1 MDQEEIRLQ
10 SRCFL
15 WHWNH
20 FPQYRRLLHAN
31 NNNSE
36 NKIKGNQN
44 KAIGVVAGVSDHEY
58 NFKGRTYFFEF
69 KTATGTQSP
78 EQKEFQ
84 ERVTQHGFEYH
95 IIRSVDRFKEL
106 ITEIH
111 LRA

>member
-1 MDQEEIRLQ
+1 MNQLELKLQ
-10 SRCFL
+10 ATCFQ
-15 WHWNH
+15 WYWNH

-36 NKIKGNQN
+36 NQIKGNQN
-44 KAIGVVAGVSDHEY
+44 KAIGVVAGVADMEL
-58 NFKGRTYFFEF
+58 NFMARTYFFEF

-95 IIRSVDRFKEL
+95 IIRSFEAFKAT
-106 ITEIH
+106 IHEIH